1 MLTFACASAAFA
13 LFRGQNSTSS
23 SSSNR
28 CRFTRRRE
36 ATKNSG
42 AKHPASSNQP
52 QKSSKFAKPC
62 SWNFCA
68 FCAFSRQKDACPFVI
83 LRQKIFVL
91 LLLAG
96 GSQAPRPKRAESLRP
111 STCAGL
117 KGRGQN
123 STSSS
128 SSSSNRCRFTRSVS
142 GRLKCTTPGRFKMHH
157 LEE

>member
-62 SWNFCA
+62 SWNFLRLLRLFAAKRCVS
-68 FCAFSRQKDACPFVI
+68 FCYFAAKDICPFVTCW
-83 LRQKIFVL
+83 RV
-91 LLLAG
+91 AG
-96 GSQAPRPKRAESLRP
+96 PATETGGEPPPLHVRRAEGSRSKLYLYLVLESLSFHTKAR
-111 STCAGL
+111 SHEEFGCQA
-117 KGRGQN
+117 
-123 STSSS
+123 SSIQ
-128 SSSSNRCRFTRSVS
+128 
-142 GRLKCTTPGRFKMHH
+142 
-157 LEE
+157 